1 MRRRILQSTLI
12 VVAITGLM
20 LGGPLA
26 FASWRLVEDFT
37 RSDLL
42 TRLEQVVARLDDQ
55 GAAVLDSADPGPE
68 PGPGA
73 DPGQGQDLG
82 PLELALPPGGQLVVD
97 SPRGGRSVLGADPG
111 PDAVVESLPLGL
123 RGTVRLAV
131 PGDAMRRTQMQVVAL
146 VGLLV
151 VLSVG
156 VGAAIATVTARRLG
170 GPLQDVADRAARLG
184 AGDFRPA
191 PRRHGIPELD
201 RVADVLDTSAAALA
215 ELVQRE
221 RDLVGDVSHQLRS
234 RLTALQLRLDEIAA
248 HPDPAIAAEAEAAL
262 EQAERLS
269 TVLDELLR
277 ATEEARAATA
287 EPVQLVGLLGD
298 VVADWRAQAEAERR
312 TLRLRADRELR
323 ARVTPGRL
331 REALGVLIDN
341 ALRHG
346 GGEVTLSARPGGAG
360 REGMVVLEVTD
371 AGDGVPEALAP
382 HVFDRGVSGAS
393 STGVGLA
400 LARALIEADGGR
412 LELSSA
418 RPATFA
424 VYLRV
429 PRAEDL
435 AGSPR
440 PDAGSVR

>member
-1 MRRRILQSTLI
+1 MRSRILQSTLI
-12 VVAITGLM
+12 VVAITGLV

-26 FASWRLVEDFT
+26 FATWRLVEDFT
-37 RSDLL
+37 RAELL

-55 GAAVLDSADPGPE
+55 NAP
-68 PGPGA
+68 
-73 DPGQGQDLG
+73 DLG
-82 PLELALPPGGQLVVD
+82 PGDLGAVELALPPGGQLVVE
-97 SPRGGRSVLGADPG
+97 SPSTGQSVLGVDPG
-111 PDAVVESLPLGL
+111 PDAVVESLPIGQ
-123 RGTVRLAV
+123 RGTARLAI
-131 PGDAMRRTQMQVVAL
+131 PGESMRRIQMQAVAL
-146 VGLLV
+146 VGLLL

-156 VGAAIATVTARRLG
+156 LGAVIAMVTARRLA
-170 GPLQDVADRAARLG
+170 GPLQDVAERAARLG
-184 AGDFRPA
+184 AGDFRSE

-201 RVADVLDTSAAALA
+201 RVADVLDTSASALA

-234 RLTALQLRLDEIAA
+234 RLTALQLRLDELAA
-248 HPDPAIAAEAEAAL
+248 HPDPETAAEAEAAL
-262 EQAERLS
+262 EQAERLGA
-269 TVLDELLR
+269 VLDDLLR

-287 EPVQLVGLLGD
+287 EPVQLAGLLGE
-298 VVADWRAQAEAERR
+298 VVTEWRPQADAQRR
-312 TLRLRADRELR
+312 TLRLRVDNSLR

-346 GGEVTLSARPGGAG
+346 RGDVLLSVRPGGIG
-360 REGMVVLEVTD
+360 REGMIVVEVTD
-371 AGDGVPEALAP
+371 AGAGVPEALVP

-393 STGVGLA
+393 STGLGLA
-400 LARALIEADGGR
+400 LARALVEADGGR

-429 PRAEDL
+429 PRTEDMV
-435 AGSPR
+435 GTPR
-440 PDAGSVR
+440 PGAGAVR